1 MLVDTTHDD
10 PITTIRLNRPE
21 KLNALNEALITDLN
35 TALTETTRTTTNAIL
50 LTGNG
55 RATCAGMDTDIVGTD
70 EYKNN
75 PHMGAMNR
83 ETRAMLREHDYPT
96 AMAAKGAVV
105 GAGFGF
111 ACHCDLVVLGED
123 THFSYPEIEYGLV
136 ASSTTELADLVGDR
150 VAKEIVL
157 TADTIDPHRA
167 KTLGLV
173 NDVVPEDT
181 VETRT
186 RELLEQIMQHDPEMV
201 TRVLDEFN

>member
-1 MLVDTTHDD
+1 MLAETTHED

-21 KLNALNEALITDLN
+21 KLNALNEPLIRDLN
-35 TALTETTRTTTNAIL
+35 TAVTETTRETQNAIL
-50 LTGNG
+50 LTGEG
-55 RATCAGMDTDIVGTD
+55 RATCAGMDTAIVGTD

-83 ETRAMLREHDYPT
+83 ETRAMLREHDSPT

-111 ACHCDLVVLGED
+111 ACHCDLVILGEN
-123 THFSYPEIEYGLV
+123 TYFSYPEIEYDLV
-136 ASSTTELADLVGDR
+136 ASSTTELAALVGDR

-157 TADTIDPHRA
+157 TADPIDPHRA
-167 KTLGLV
+167 KTLGLA
-173 NDVVPEDT
+173 NDVVPEPD

-186 RELLEQIMQHDPEMV
+186 RELLERIMQHDPHMV
-201 TRVLDEFN
+201 TAVLDEFN